1 MSLSLVFK
9 VHPVFLALIGLL
21 DAISL
26 IVLFSNLGL
35 VEKILIFL
43 LCVFLHVSFC
53 FFEYWRLKLDEESV
67 FQ

>member
-1 MSLSLVFK
+1 MSLVFK
-9 VHPVFLALIGLL
+9 VHPVFLMLIATL

-26 IVLFSNLGL
+26 TVLFSNLEA

-53 FFEYWRLKLDEESV
+53 FFEYWRLKSEESV